1 MGNEDWLKLDDD
13 GLDRLL
19 LERWLYRGAMLGVM
33 LVAAIAT
40 TYLGV
45 QGVTSLVDRL
55 TVGALVSLGV
65 AAGVVSFIMRQ
76 RDLRIH
82 RELRRRRRLN
92 P

>member
-1 MGNEDWLKLDDD
+1 MKGEDWLKLDDD
-13 GLDRLL
+13 GLERLL
-19 LERWLYRGAMLGVM
+19 LERWLCRGAMLGVM

-45 QGVTSLVDRL
+45 QGVTSLLDRL
-55 TVGALVSLGV
+55 TVGALVTVGV
-65 AAGVVSFIMRQ
+65 AAGVVSFLMR
-76 RDLRIH
+76 RHDIRIH

>member
-1 MGNEDWLKLDDD
+1 MMDEGWLKLDDE
-13 GLDRLL
+13 GLERLL

-40 TYLGV
+40 TYLGI

-55 TVGALVSLGV
+55 TVGALVSLAV

-76 RDLRIH
+76 HDVRIH
-82 RELRRRRRLN
+82 RELRRRRRSS

>member
-13 GLDRLL
+13 GLERLL

-82 RELRRRRRLN
+82 RELRRRRRRD
-92 P
+92 

>member
-13 GLDRLL
+13 GLGRLL

>member
-13 GLDRLL
+13 GLERLL